1 MTTSLDERNRDGTRI
16 IGALEAAWS
25 AIQKR
30 HPEVPPVV
38 VITGTG
44 APRRGGKYLKRGHH
58 SPERWAHAAEERR
71 TPELFVAGEVLH
83 EGGAA
88 VMEVLLHE
96 ASHALGFVREIKGTA
111 NGNRW
116 HNKKFAALA
125 IELGLE
131 PPKRAEPVLGFSSCT
146 ITPEAVRTYGTVI
159 RRLEAA
165 RLPFLDGLAGGSAD
179 GEKDPDDGEGGKKK
193 TGGRREAVECDCEPP
208 RRLHI
213 TAKMLREGDVL
224 CGVCCERFT
233 PAEPAEESAEPE
245 EK

>member
-1 MTTSLDERNRDGTRI
+1 MTTSSDARGREGTRI
-16 IGALEAAWS
+16 ISALEAAWS
-25 AIQKR
+25 AVQKR
-30 HPEVPPVV
+30 HPEVPAVV
-38 VITGTG
+38 IITGTG

-71 TPELFVAGEVLH
+71 TPELFVAGEVLQ

-125 IELGLE
+125 IEVGLE
-131 PPKRAEPVLGFSSCT
+131 PPKRAEPVLGFSTCT
-146 ITPEAVRTYGTVI
+146 ITPESERTYGSVI

-165 RLPFLDGLAGGSAD
+165 RLPFLDAGAGAGGAD
-179 GEKDPDDGEGGKKK
+179 EEKDPDG
-193 TGGRREAVECDCEPP
+193 
-208 RRLHI
+208 
-213 TAKMLREGDVL
+213 
-224 CGVCCERFT
+224 
-233 PAEPAEESAEPE
+233 
-245 EK
+245 